1 MICNPQINEYRSS
14 SMFAVRSALLRA
26 CREAP
31 LCSGVGAASA
41 RPTIVPDFRTLGV
54 PFPLLFGDH
63 FSTSSPHVKE
73 TDHVSR
79 QH

>member
-41 RPTIVPDFRTLGV
+41 PNNRPGL
-54 PFPLLFGDH
+54 
-63 FSTSSPHVKE
+63 PHTWRPISFV
-73 TDHVSR
+73 VW
-79 QH
+79 